1 MSQINRRSVAKV
13 LQFSFDAVG
22 LIAAW
27 YGTINLRLL
36 LNAVMPLQLTR
47 AQLYLLAPP
56 IPALMLLWIAVSFW
70 MRAYRPARGHMPG
83 DRFAN
88 LIESTILAGLMAIV
102 VTFFFREFG
111 AELSRSFVLLFMP
124 MCLSCMLWARYMG
137 VLVLSAFE
145 RAWPSP
151 ERVAVLGKGDEARE
165 IAERV
170 LNARGSGVMLA
181 GMIAPG
187 SSTEDEHLM
196 AAGQLLGTANRLA
209 EVINRKRLDRIIVVN
224 GCLSDREVDECGVIS
239 KRMGV
244 ILNRSVPLPK
254 AATRV
259 ELAMHFGMP
268 LLELLPVTF
277 TRRQEVAKRCFDIV
291 MAASTILFLAPVMLL
306 FAVLIKLTSKGPVF
320 YTSPRVGR
328 GGRYFTFIKFRS
340 MYTDKMD
347 RTRVAH
353 ENEKNGHLFK
363 VRNDPRI
370 TPVGRFMRKYSIDEL
385 PQLFNVLRGDM
396 SLVGPRPLPAEDLEP
411 DGQSREFHA
420 WSEQRSRVLPGITGL
435 WQIRGR
441 SDLSFEEMIE
451 LDVEYIRQWSLELD
465 LRILLETP
473 VVVIT
478 GRGAY

>member
-1 MSQINRRSVAKV
+1 
-13 LQFSFDAVG
+13 LDTVG

-36 LNAVMPLQLTR
+36 LNPVMPLQLTR
-47 AQLYLLAPP
+47 QQLYLLAPP

-70 MRAYRPARGHMPG
+70 LRAYRPVRKHMPG

-88 LIESTILAGLMAIV
+88 LIESTLLAGLMAIV

-111 AELSRSFVLLFMP
+111 ADLSRSFVLLFMP
-124 MCLSCMLWARYMG
+124 MCLSCMLWARYVG
-137 VLVLSAFE
+137 VLFLGAYE
-145 RAWPSP
+145 RTWPSP
-151 ERVAVLGKGDEARE
+151 ERVAIIGQGDEARE
-165 IAERV
+165 IADRV
-170 LNARGSGVMLA
+170 RNTRESGVVLA
-181 GMIAPG
+181 GMIAPR
-187 SSTEDEHLM
+187 TT
-196 AAGQLLGTANRLA
+196 AAAELAIASGPVLGTANELA

-224 GCLSDREVDECGVIS
+224 GCLSDREVDECGIIS

-244 ILNRSVPLPK
+244 ILNRSMPIPK
-254 AATRV
+254 AATHV
-259 ELAMHFGMP
+259 ELAVHFGMP
-268 LLELLPVTF
+268 LLELRPVIF
-277 TRRQEVAKRCFDIV
+277 TRRQEVVKRCFDIATS
-291 MAASTILFLAPVMLL
+291 AATILFLAPVMLL
-306 FAVLIKLTSKGPVF
+306 FALIIKVTSKGPVF
-320 YTSPRVGR
+320 YKSQRVGR

-347 RTRVAH
+347 RRRLAH
-353 ENEKNGHLFK
+353 QNEKNGHLFK
-363 VRNDPRI
+363 VRNDPRV
-370 TPVGRFMRKYSIDEL
+370 TPIGRFMRKYSIDEL
-385 PQLFNVLRGDM
+385 PQLFNVLHGDM
-396 SLVGPRPLPAEDLEP
+396 SLVGPRPLPAEDLEA

-451 LDVEYIRQWSLELD
+451 LDVDYIRQWSLELD

>member
-1 MSQINRRSVAKV
+1 VSQINRRSITKV
-13 LQFSFDAVG
+13 LQFSLDAVG

-36 LNAVMPLQLTR
+36 LNPVMPVHLTR
-47 AQLYLLAPP
+47 QQLYLLAPP
-56 IPALMLLWIAVSFW
+56 IPALMLLWVAVTFW
-70 MRAYRPARGHMPG
+70 LRAYRPARGHMPG
-83 DRFAN
+83 ERFAN
-88 LIESTILAGLMAIV
+88 LIESTVLAGLMAIV
-102 VTFFFREFG
+102 VTFFFRKFG
-111 AELSRSFVLLFMP
+111 ADLSRSFVVLFMP
-124 MCLSCMLWARYMG
+124 MCLSCMLWARYTG
-137 VLVLSAFE
+137 VLCLGAFE

-151 ERVAVLGKGDEARE
+151 ERVAVLGHGDEARE
-165 IAERV
+165 VAERV
-170 LNARGSGVMLA
+170 LNARESGVILA
-181 GMIAPG
+181 GMITPG
-187 SSTEDEHLM
+187 DEEEEDLV
-196 AAGQLLGTANRLA
+196 AAGPVLGTANRLA

-224 GCLSDREVDECGVIS
+224 GSLSDREVDECGLIS

-244 ILNRSVPLPK
+244 ILNRSVAIPK

-259 ELAMHFGMP
+259 EFAVHFGMP
-268 LLELLPVTF
+268 LLELRPVVF
-277 TRRQEVAKRCFDIV
+277 TRRQEVAKRCFDI
-291 MAASTILFLAPVMLL
+291 AASAATILFLSPVMLL
-306 FAVLIKLTSKGPVF
+306 FAILIKATSKGPVF
-320 YTSPRVGR
+320 YKSPRVGR
-328 GGRYFTFIKFRS
+328 GGRYFTFFKFRS

-347 RTRVAH
+347 RRRVVKQ
-353 ENEKNGHLFK
+353 NEKNGHIFK
-363 VRNDPRI
+363 VRNDPRV

-411 DGQSREFHA
+411 DGQSREFQA

-441 SDLSFEEMIE
+441 SDLSFAEMID
-451 LDVEYIRQWSLELD
+451 LDIEYIRQWSLGID

>member
-1 MSQINRRSVAKV
+1 LSQTNRRSITKV
-13 LQFSFDAVG
+13 LQFSLDAVG

-27 YGTINLRLL
+27 YGTIDLRLL
-36 LNAVMPLQLTR
+36 LNAVMPVQLTR
-47 AQLYLLAPP
+47 QQLHLLAPP
-56 IPALMLLWIAVSFW
+56 IPALMLLWMAVSFW
-70 MRAYRPARGHMPG
+70 LRAYRPARRHMPG
-83 DRFAN
+83 ERFAN
-88 LIESTILAGLMAIV
+88 LIESTVLAGLMAIV

-111 AELSRSFVLLFMP
+111 ADLSRSFVLLFMP
-124 MCLSCMLWARYMG
+124 MCLSCMLWARYTG
-137 VLVLSAFE
+137 VLVLSAFD
-145 RAWPSP
+145 RAWASP
-151 ERVAVLGKGDEARE
+151 ERVAVLGHGDEARE

-170 LNARGSGVMLA
+170 RNAHESGVMLA

-187 SSTEDEHLM
+187 DGAEDEDVV
-196 AAGQLLGTANRLA
+196 AAGPVLGTANRLA

-224 GCLSDREVDECGVIS
+224 GSLSDREVDECGVIL

-244 ILNRSVPLPK
+244 ILNRSVPIPK

-268 LLELLPVTF
+268 LLELRPVVF
-277 TRRQEVAKRCFDIV
+277 TRRQEVAKRCFDI
-291 MAASTILFLAPVMLL
+291 AASAASILFLAPVMLL
-306 FAVLIKLTSKGPVF
+306 FALLIKATSKGPVF
-320 YTSPRVGR
+320 YKSPRVGR
-328 GGRYFTFIKFRS
+328 GGRHFTFVKFRS

-347 RTRVAH
+347 RMRVTH
-353 ENEKNGHLFK
+353 KNEKNGHIFK

-370 TPVGRFMRKYSIDEL
+370 TPLGRFMRKYSIDEL
-385 PQLFNVLRGDM
+385 PQVFNVLRGDM

-411 DGQSREFHA
+411 DGQSREFNT